1 MGGASANR
9 FVTGDARECSVA
21 YTSCR
26 WHIHRA
32 LSWRGRCPDTGF
44 MSAQQSKRIAASEGE
59 LSARPFQRV
68 QDTDGE
74 VYGLHEERGL
84 DACFL
89 QRGDENVRSTP
100 HPFPP
105 RDCPCG
111 HPFAEEQRSLQSS
124 TASRCFPLCH
134 LLCHRDPLEYSHP
147 CCLLSRNS
155 WSLQSRYLQCRM
167 NKGLMTPE
175 DMSKFGLNDQVHRP
189 SSLCNPALDVAA
201 FKFVFYFLTCMHFS
215 MCRSIL
221 RLV

>member
-1 MGGASANR
+1 MRASVRWPIPAAAGTSIVPCLGVVGALIQGSCLHSKASVSPPQKGS
-9 FVTGDARECSVA
+9 FPLDHFYECKTLMDKYMA
-21 YTSCR
+21 CMKKEAWTHASCR
-26 WHIHRA
+26 EETKA
-32 LSWRGRCPDTGF
+32 C
-44 MSAQQSKRIAASEGE
+44 
-59 LSARPFQRV
+59 V
-68 QDTDGE
+68 QHPT
-74 VYGLHEERGL
+74 R
-84 DACFL
+84 FL
-89 QRGDENVRSTP
+89 PENV
-100 HPFPP
+100 H
-105 RDCPCG
+105 
-111 HPFAEEQRSLQSS
+111 AVILLLEEQRSLQSS

-155 WSLQSRYLQCRM
+155 WSPQSRYLQCRM